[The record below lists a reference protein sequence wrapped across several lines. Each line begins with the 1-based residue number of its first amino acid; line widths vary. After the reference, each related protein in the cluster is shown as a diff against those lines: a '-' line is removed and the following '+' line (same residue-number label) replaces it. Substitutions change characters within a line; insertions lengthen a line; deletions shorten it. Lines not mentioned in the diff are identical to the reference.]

1 MTKRIGLTGGI
12 ACGKS
17 EVTSRLIH
25 HRIPVLDTDH
35 VAHDLLKAGE
45 PVHAAVLAAFGKE
58 FLDTQGHLDRRKLG
72 KLVFADP
79 KARTKLNG
87 LMHPEI
93 GKRWRT
99 WLAGQEGPLA
109 VVAIPLL
116 FEAGLE
122 KEFDD
127 ILCVWAPE
135 TLMKERL
142 IKRNLTE
149 TEADLRIQSQWPV
162 DLKAEKSTWIFK
174 NNRTRAALYQQ
185 VDAWVQQ
192 RIPLE
197 KN

>member
-17 EVTSRLIH
+17 EVTSRLIE

-45 PVHAAVLAAFGKE
+45 PVHAEVLATFGKE
-58 FLDTQGHLDRRKLG
+58 FLDPQGHLDRRKLG
-72 KLVFADP
+72 RLVFADP
-79 KARTKLNG
+79 EARSKLNA

-93 GKRWRT
+93 GKRWRA
-99 WLAGQEGPLA
+99 WLATQEGPLA

-135 TLMKERL
+135 ALMKQRL

-149 TEADLRIQSQWPV
+149 TEAALRIQAQWPV
-162 DLKAEKSTWIFK
+162 DLKAEKSTWIFR
-174 NNRTRAALYQQ
+174 NNRTLAELHQQ
-185 VDAWVQQ
+185 VDSWVHQL
-192 RIPLE
+192 IPQE